1 MFVTINKNRN
11 APILNYWIYSCW
23 KSRSYGYN
31 LIALFNVEEVLKF
44 CKENDLFLIED
55 SCDALGAKY
64 NDQYVGT
71 FGKFGTFSFYPAHH
85 ITMGEGGAIITKK
98 GQDKKVLESMRDW
111 GRDCWC
117 APGQNDTC
125 GRRYDWELGNLPY
138 GYDHK
143 YIYSNIGYN
152 LKLTDLQ
159 SAVGV
164 TQIDKLD
171 QFIKARKDNWNYL
184 RNGFEQLNEFFY
196 LPEPTSN
203 SEPSWFGF
211 ALTVREDAPFSRAE
225 IIEELD
231 KNLIG
236 SRFIFGGNLLWQP
249 AYQNVEHREVGK
261 LSNSDLVALSSFWIG
276 VFPGLTKQMLDY
288 IIQVVVDFVKT
299 KTSS

>member
-1 MFVTINKNRN
+1 MMREALSPKTRAVM
-11 APILNYWIYSCW
+11 
-23 KSRSYGYN
+23 
-31 LIALFNVEEVLKF
+31 IAHTLGNPFNVEEVLKF
-44 CKENDLFLIED
+44 CEENDLWLIED

-64 NDQYVGT
+64 NNQYVGT

-125 GRRYDWELGNLPY
+125 NRRYTWELGSLPY

-171 QFIKARKDNWNYL
+171 NFIQARKDNWNYL

-196 LPEPTSN
+196 LPEPTEN

-211 ALTVREDAPFSRAE
+211 ALTVREEAPFSRAE

-249 AYQNVEHREVGK
+249 AYKNVEYREVGK

-288 IIQVVVDFVKT
+288 IIQVVVDFIKT
-299 KTSS
+299 KSSS

>member
-1 MFVTINKNRN
+1 
-11 APILNYWIYSCW
+11 
-23 KSRSYGYN
+23 
-31 LIALFNVEEVLKF
+31 
-44 CKENDLFLIED
+44 
-55 SCDALGAKY
+55 
-64 NDQYVGT
+64 
-71 FGKFGTFSFYPAHH
+71 
-85 ITMGEGGAIITKK
+85 MGEGGAIITKK

-171 QFIKARKDNWNYL
+171 SFIKARKDNWNYL
-184 RNGFEQLNEFFY
+184 RNGFDQLNEFFY
-196 LPEPTSN
+196 LPEPTEN

-225 IIEELD
+225 VIEELD

>member
-1 MFVTINKNRN
+1 M
-11 APILNYWIYSCW
+11 
-23 KSRSYGYN
+23 
-31 LIALFNVEEVLKF
+31 IAHTLGNPFNVEEVLKF
-44 CKENDLFLIED
+44 CKENDLWLIED

-64 NDQYVGT
+64 NNQYVGT

-85 ITMGEGGAIITKK
+85 ITMGEGGAVITKK

-117 APGQNDTC
+117 APGVNDTC

-164 TQIDKLD
+164 SQIDKLD
-171 QFIKARKDNWNYL
+171 SFIKARKDNWNYL

-196 LPEPTSN
+196 LPEPTEN

-225 IIEELD
+225 IIKELD

-249 AYQNVEHREVGK
+249 AYQNVEHREVGN

-276 VFPGLTKQMLDY
+276 VFPGLTTQMLDY

-299 KTSS
+299 KSSN